1 MATKYPTADL
11 PTHVLTKPTARE
23 LTGHDRLRPPL
34 ERNFEVDVKEESRG
48 TVVTVSGELDVA
60 SSQALEHELAKLHGV
75 ATVVVDLRGLTFID
89 STGLGVLVR
98 AHQVAKEQGWR
109 FGLVRGSGQVHR
121 LLSLTGLDEELLV
134 GDSTEQLLAGE

>member
-1 MATKYPTADL
+1 MIEHGKL
-11 PTHVLTKPTARE
+11 P
-23 LTGHDRLRPPL
+23 PPL
-34 ERNFEVDVKEESRG
+34 ELNFEVDVKEEARG

-60 SSQALEHELAKLHGV
+60 SSQTLEQEFSKLQGT

-98 AHQVAKEQGWR
+98 AHQLAKEQNRR
-109 FGLVRGSGQVHR
+109 FGLVRGNGQVDR
-121 LLSLTGLDEELLV
+121 LLNLTGLDTELLM

>member
-1 MATKYPTADL
+1 MIEHGKL
-11 PTHVLTKPTARE
+11 P
-23 LTGHDRLRPPL
+23 PPL
-34 ERNFEVDVKEESRG
+34 ERDFEVDVNVEARG

-60 SSQALEHELAKLHGV
+60 TSQTLEHELGKLQGT

-98 AHQVAKEQGWR
+98 AHQLAKEQGRR
-109 FGLVRGSGQVHR
+109 FGLVRGNGQVDR
-121 LLSLTGLDEELLV
+121 LLNLTGLDTELLI

>member
-1 MATKYPTADL
+1 MIEHGKL
-11 PTHVLTKPTARE
+11 P
-23 LTGHDRLRPPL
+23 PPL
-34 ERNFEVDVKEESRG
+34 EFNFEVDVKEETRG

-60 SSQALEHELAKLHGV
+60 SSQTLEQELSKLQGT

-98 AHQVAKEQGWR
+98 AHQLAKEQNRR
-109 FGLVRGSGQVHR
+109 FGLVRGNGQVDQ
-121 LLSLTGLDEELLV
+121 LLNLTGLDTELLM